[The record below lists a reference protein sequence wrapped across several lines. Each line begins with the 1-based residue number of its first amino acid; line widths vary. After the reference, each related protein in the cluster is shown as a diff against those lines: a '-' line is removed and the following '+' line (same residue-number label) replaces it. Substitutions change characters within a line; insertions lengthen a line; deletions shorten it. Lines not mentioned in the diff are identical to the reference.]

1 MTRKKPSVDQF
12 VKDQLKKWEGAY
24 SRDKAKAEA
33 RIPVITVAMLP
44 GSGGSIMAQKI
55 ADRLGF
61 SYFHRDIVEEISK
74 SAKIRS
80 TVVNTLEKERL
91 TGVKDFIASLIE
103 DQYIHPDTYLKH
115 LLTVIGTIGKHGR
128 AVIVGRGANFIL
140 PAEDI
145 FSVRV
150 IAPME
155 MRIRNV
161 ALAYRVTSEEAKRRV
176 IQRESRRKA
185 FVRNSFHADI
195 TEPDH
200 YNMTINTGKMSIAA
214 AVEAVIAAVMATL
227 VGNP

>member
-1 MTRKKPSVDQF
+1 MTKKETSVDQF
-12 VKDQLKKWEGAY
+12 VKDQLKIWEKAY
-24 SRDKAKAEA
+24 SKDKAKTEA
-33 RIPVITVAMLP
+33 RLPVITVAMQP
-44 GSGGSIMAQKI
+44 GSGGSVIGRNI
-55 ADRLGF
+55 AERLGF

-91 TGVKDFIASLIE
+91 SGVKDFISSLIE

-115 LLTVIGTIGKHGR
+115 LLEVISTIGKHGR

-155 MRIRNV
+155 QRVRNV
-161 ALAYRVTSEEAKRRV
+161 ALEYRVTSEEAKRRV
-176 IQRESRRKA
+176 IRRESRRKA
-185 FVRNSFHADI
+185 FVRQSFNVDI
-195 TEPDH
+195 SDPIH
-200 YNMTINTGKMSIAA
+200 YDMIINTGKMSIGA
-214 AVEAVIAAVMATL
+214 AVESVIAAVMATIA
-227 VGNP
+227 GSP

>member
-1 MTRKKPSVDQF
+1 MAKKKTSIDQF
-12 VKDQLKKWEGAY
+12 IKDQLKKWESAY
-24 SRDKAKAEA
+24 PKDKAKAVA
-33 RIPVITVAMLP
+33 RLPVITVAMEP
-44 GSGGSIMAQKI
+44 GSGGSVIGQKI

-91 TGVKDFIASLIE
+91 SGIKDFISSLIE
-103 DQYIHPDTYLKH
+103 DQYIHPDTYLRH
-115 LLTVIGTIGKHGR
+115 LLEVISTIGKHGR

-150 IAPME
+150 IAPLE

-161 ALAYRVTSEEAKRRV
+161 ALEYRVTTEEAKRRV

-185 FVRNSFHADI
+185 FVRHSFNANI
-195 TEPDH
+195 ANPIH
-200 YNMTINTGKMSIAA
+200 YNMIINTAKMGIAA
-214 AVEAVIAAVMATL
+214 AVEAVVAAVMATL
-227 VGNP
+227 VENQ

>member
-1 MTRKKPSVDQF
+1 MAKKKTAIDQF
-12 VKDQLKKWEGAY
+12 LQEQLKKWDRAY
-24 SRDKAKAEA
+24 SKDKAQAEA
-33 RIPVITVAMLP
+33 RIPVITVAMEP
-44 GSGGSIMAQKI
+44 GSGGSVMAQKI
-55 ADRLGF
+55 AERLDF

-74 SAKIRS
+74 TAKTRS
-80 TVVNTLEKERL
+80 TVINTLEKERL
-91 TGVKDFIASLIE
+91 SGVRDFISSLVE

-115 LLTVIGTIGKHGR
+115 LLEVISTIGKHGR

-161 ALAYRVTSEEAKRRV
+161 ALAYRVTTEEAKRRV
-176 IQRESRRKA
+176 IRRESRRKA
-185 FVRNSFHADI
+185 FVRHSFNADI
-195 TEPDH
+195 ADPIH
-200 YNMTINTGKMSIAA
+200 YNLTINTAKMSISA

-227 VGNP
+227 VGAP